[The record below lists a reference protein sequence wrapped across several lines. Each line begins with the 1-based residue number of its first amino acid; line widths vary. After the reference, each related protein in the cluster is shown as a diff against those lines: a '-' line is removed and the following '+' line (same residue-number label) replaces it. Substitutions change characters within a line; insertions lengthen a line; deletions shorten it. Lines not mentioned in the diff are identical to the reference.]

1 MKGLIC
7 FYWIYSPATA
17 LHVLS
22 TKNRPKPSD
31 RRILYCT
38 VYSIQVHHPAKN
50 SQKRNEI
57 CVRPT
62 FHHSTLVRSLVLR
75 WGRTHLAPLHP
86 GEWWGAWS
94 WGGGRT
100 HLAPLHPGEEPG
112 LEVGEGLTLHHST
125 LVRSLVLRWG
135 KDSRRQ
141 TMKSFSPWNRTLHIP
156 DFKTHEH
163 ALITLLFLN
172 LIRIWN

>member
-38 VYSIQVHHPAKN
+38 VYSIPVHHPAKN

-100 HLAPLHPGEEPG
+100 HAGRPWSHSHRGTGPCTYQTSRLMSMPWSLYFFWIWSESETRWELLPYG
-112 LEVGEGLTLHHST
+112 TLYHY
-125 LVRSLVLRWG
+125 
-135 KDSRRQ
+135 K
-141 TMKSFSPWNRTLHIP
+141 
-156 DFKTHEH
+156 KT
-163 ALITLLFLN
+163 ILLFKYKKCLFI
-172 LIRIWN
+172 LRLR